1 MPRIK
6 LTIEYDGSDY
16 FGWQY
21 QNNQRSIQEEIEK
34 ALSII
39 FREKIRI
46 TGAGRTDS
54 GVHARNQVAH
64 ADIPE
69 RDLSG
74 VKRSLNGILDKDIVI
89 KEIDECE
96 TDFHARYDATSRLYR
111 YYVSLNP
118 SAINRRYSWTVHSKL
133 NLMLMQIGAGIIR
146 DTKEFRS
153 FCKVKSEV
161 KHHRCEIHKSE
172 WVFKEELLVYEI
184 AANRFLHGMVRAIT
198 GTLIELGRGRIT
210 LMDFY
215 EIIKSGDREMVPY
228 TAPAHG
234 LFLENIKY

>member
-6 LTIEYDGSDY
+6 LTIEYDGTEY
-16 FGWQY
+16 FGWQF
-21 QNNQRSIQEEIEK
+21 QNNQRTIQEEIEK

-39 FREKIRI
+39 FRENIRI

-74 VKRSLNGILDKDIVI
+74 LKRSLNGILDKDIVI

-111 YYVSLNP
+111 YYVSQSP
-118 SAINRRYSWTVHSKL
+118 TAISRRYTWTVHSKL
-133 NLMLMQIGAGIIR
+133 NLMLMQNGAEIIR
-146 DTKEFRS
+146 GTEDFRS

-161 KHHRCEIHKSE
+161 KHHRCEIHRSE
-172 WVFKEELLVYEI
+172 WLFREGFLVYEI

-198 GTLIELGRGRIT
+198 GALIELGRGKIT
-210 LMDFY
+210 LMDLRK
-215 EIIKSGDREMVPY
+215 IIKSGDRGMVPY

-234 LFLENIKY
+234 LFLENIQY

>member
-6 LTIEYDGSDY
+6 LTIEYDGTEY

-21 QNNQRSIQEEIEK
+21 QINQRTIQEEIEK

-39 FREKIRI
+39 FRENIRI

-69 RDLSG
+69 RNLYG

-96 TDFHARYDATSRLYR
+96 SDFHARYDATSRLYR
-111 YYVSLNP
+111 YFVSQNP
-118 SAINRRYSWTVHSKL
+118 TAINRRYSWTVHSRL

-146 DTKEFRS
+146 ETKDFRS

-161 KHHRCEIHKSE
+161 KHHRCEIYRSE
-172 WVFKEELLVYEI
+172 WIYKDELLVYEI

-198 GTLIELGRGRIT
+198 GTLIELGKGKVT
-210 LMDFY
+210 LMDFR
-215 EIIKSGDREMVPY
+215 EIINSGDRGMVPF
-228 TAPAHG
+228 TAPAMG
-234 LFLENIKY
+234 LFLEKIEY